1 MGSLTRDLRSQA
13 ERLEKE
19 ADKLRIEKRQLESDL
34 QRLRYNLD
42 AKEKE
47 ARDLQSDLRRMTARA
62 NNAEDQVLSLKR
74 TQGGAPIP
82 KVRG

>member
-13 ERLEKE
+13 ERFEKE
-19 ADKLRIEKRQLESDL
+19 ADKLRVEKRQLESDL
-34 QRLRYNLD
+34 QRLRNNFD

-47 ARDLQSDLRRMTARA
+47 ARDLQSHLWKMTARA
-62 NNAEDQVLSLKR
+62 NDAENQVLLLKR

-82 KVRG
+82 KVGG